1 MCRLLS
7 PEKSF
12 TSPFNPLTY
21 SANNDFALKTAI
33 QHRAFYHIDTKK
45 NYTYQSCYDVIKKI
59 CQALGARI
67 LFSGSQYW
75 FIQINQYANNP
86 ASLRYF
92 KYSALGVQTSGT
104 FTDDFTLSNVQGNL
118 GSSDLMRLS
127 GGKWTYEYSTD
138 ETGNDI
144 TEEEA

>member
-1 MCRLLS
+1 MANSLPVLH
-7 PEKSF
+7 
-12 TSPFNPLTY
+12 TIFNWHESTLTY

-104 FTDDFTLSNVQGNL
+104 FTDDFTLLILLWKVTNIGRTRFS
-118 GSSDLMRLS
+118 
-127 GGKWTYEYSTD
+127 EASTMSPK
-138 ETGNDI
+138 
-144 TEEEA
+144 